1 MSDTADMLKLKVGL
15 NVGSSPV
22 DIYQLVISITDGT
35 NKNNLIYAAS
45 SNTYGNKIEG
55 FSSTNSHS
63 ENLAYLLNGSQI
75 IPGANCQYFF
85 TAEKLRDA
93 DGSFTQ

>member
-1 MSDTADMLKLKVGL
+1 M
-15 NVGSSPV
+15 
-22 DIYQLVISITDGT
+22 
-35 NKNNLIYAAS
+35 
-45 SNTYGNKIEG
+45 EG

-93 DGSFTQ
+93 DGSFTQENLS